1 MAQLTSERLGLVVDA
16 IVGARRVDAYGVGA
30 SGLVAMDMAQKL
42 LRIGMSSHA
51 FQDAHLA
58 LTSAVL
64 LKPGDVAIGIS
75 TSGETPDVL
84 EPLGRAGEAGA
95 TTVAITNNPRS
106 SIAELAEHVLISA
119 GRETEFRPAA
129 MASRISQ
136 LVMVDCV
143 FVGVAQRTFDSSQE
157 ALQSTR
163 QAVAE
168 FVKKR

>member
-1 MAQLTSERLGLVVDA
+1 MDA
-16 IVGARRVDAYGVGA
+16 IVGARRIDSYGVGA
-30 SGLVAMDMAQKL
+30 SGLVAEDVAQKL
-42 LRIGMSSHA
+42 MRIGLSSHA

-64 LKPGDVAIGIS
+64 LKAGDVAIGIS

-84 EPLGRAGEAGA
+84 EPLRLAGEAGA

-106 SIAELAEHVLISA
+106 SLAAMAEHVLISA
-119 GRETEFRPAA
+119 GRETEFRPGAL
-129 MASRISQ
+129 ASRISQ
-136 LVMVDCV
+136 LLVVDCV

-163 QAVAE
+163 RAVAE
-168 FVKKR
+168 FTRKR